1 MPLVQALSSM
11 LILSSISSCSAADSL
26 NLVVH
31 KGENFSF
38 DCCENPDRVIKT
50 FIIHPPNEDKIYS
63 AFEDQ
68 PFINKKVTAIM
79 SETCEVNIKE
89 AGLEDNGLWKCDVF
103 IHDENSKSTSIS
115 HRYINVTIS
124 EPQEQESD
132 RTLVIVLS
140 IFGVGVF
147 IVAVACYICIPC
159 HGQNNKGSHN
169 NSHEDTAPGA
179 GNALNNNGGEGNSHE
194 LTDIV
199 TGNNQGNN
207 GTGTNSPGVAIP
219 ISTDGQDNKDMENS
233 SQECSTQS
241 TSNAHDKNS
250 LENSPLESTPPK
262 INIIPK
268 TSKNQTYSYYNGNAN
283 KSLGPGVQ
291 LD

>member
-11 LILSSISSCSAADSL
+11 LILSSISSGSAADSL

-38 DCCENPDRVIKT
+38 DCSEDPDRVIKT

-63 AFEDQ
+63 AFDDQ

-115 HRYINVTIS
+115 HRYINVTMS
-124 EPQEQESD
+124 EPQEQESH

-140 IFGVGVF
+140 IFGVGIF
-147 IVAVACYICIPC
+147 IVAVACYVCIPC
-159 HGQNNKGSHN
+159 HSQNNNGSHN
-169 NSHEDTAPGA
+169 NSHEDTTPALVEEEKDQDDNVAGPVCEFHKMSAPIGRIAYTAFVGGFAGA
-179 GNALNNNGGEGNSHE
+179 AGGAAWKK
-194 LTDIV
+194 V
-199 TGNNQGNN
+199 TEINQRFEENKKPKE
-207 GTGTNSPGVAIP
+207 TGTSVTQVGSLMKNDIMGNP
-219 ISTDGQDNKDMENS
+219 ISNKPEGGN
-233 SQECSTQS
+233 E
-241 TSNAHDKNS
+241 
-250 LENSPLESTPPK
+250 PK
-262 INIIPK
+262 SI
-268 TSKNQTYSYYNGNAN
+268 Q
-283 KSLGPGVQ
+283 
-291 LD
+291 